1 MKIIWIFSVVG
12 LIVLGWGGYKEW
24 KQIRK
29 IVKKRDLR
37 KGIIVGLRRT
47 GSTYLYRVGE
57 CRVYN
62 WVVAVEDEEDTIIV
76 PTLHT
81 WNIHSRYAN
90 MHKEKFNHKEK
101 GKEVDVYYSE
111 QQKKAVIKEKTL
123 GMYINIWGEFLVYL
137 FAVGMITYY
146 TFF

>member
-47 GSTYLYRVGE
+47 GSTYVYRVGE
-57 CRVYN
+57 CRVYT
-62 WVVAVEDEEDTIIV
+62 WVVAVEDEEGTIIV

-90 MHKEKFNHKEK
+90 MHMVLEYK
-101 GKEVDVYYSE
+101 
-111 QQKKAVIKEKTL
+111 
-123 GMYINIWGEFLVYL
+123 
-137 FAVGMITYY
+137 
-146 TFF
+146 